1 MAGRTDFT
9 TEAGWEDV
17 WLICY
22 TLVDDTYQSLEKH
35 YGVWRRTAPIPLF
48 SASKKKSVLAF
59 ISQAHSSKR
68 LIVGSMVCAG
78 EHRDRCEFMFNSTVS
93 HAKIHSLTNHQYP
106 QPVPAIPR
114 MMVQALSNGLG
125 MRQSLR

>member
-9 TEAGWEDV
+9 TEAGWENV

-68 LIVGSMVCAG
+68 LIVGSMVWLVSIVIAASLG
-78 EHRDRCEFMFNSTVS
+78 STVRF
-93 HAKIHSLTNHQYP
+93 LT
-106 QPVPAIPR
+106 
-114 MMVQALSNGLG
+114 LNGSFCLG
-125 MRQSLR
+125 KFLW